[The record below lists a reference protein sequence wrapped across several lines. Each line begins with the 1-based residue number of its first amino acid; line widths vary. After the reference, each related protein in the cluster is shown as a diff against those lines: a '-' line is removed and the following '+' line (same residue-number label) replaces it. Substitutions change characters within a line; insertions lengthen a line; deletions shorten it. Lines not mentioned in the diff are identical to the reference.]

1 MLLITSS
8 PPAGLVH
15 AGKGGNIIL
24 DFWSCVKV
32 SLPGRQRVLIFSLF
46 RSRYLSFSAL
56 VQLRE
61 FQEVFLFI
69 YLFIFCL
76 KQAGVRN
83 ITSNATYSGK
93 GVKPRENECKLKAF
107 CGGRVIQRWSAL
119 AF

>member
-61 FQEVFLFI
+61 FQEVFLFFI
-69 YLFIFCL
+69 YLFS
-76 KQAGVRN
+76 A
-83 ITSNATYSGK
+83 SNRQGLGISQVTQLTAGK
-93 GVKPRENECKLKAF
+93 G
-107 CGGRVIQRWSAL
+107 
-119 AF
+119 